1 MFDGYHADVM
11 KAYSDAV
18 DVFKQM
24 GGEIRELDM
33 PPTLAIV
40 DDLQQ
45 IIRIAEAATYQ
56 EEFLKTSADKYGN
69 TSVRPDVE
77 AGSLISAT
85 QYLRALRVR
94 KIFSREWSDTMRPVD
109 VFLTPGMPQPAGEPE
124 TARQPFRRLFNV
136 CGFPAM
142 VLPSG
147 FSTSPAGLPVSLQIA
162 GKPFQENVIY
172 RVASA
177 YESETRWHTR
187 QPSL

>member
-1 MFDGYHADVM
+1 IGIPRQSMFDGYHADVM

-18 DVFKQM
+18 DVFKKM
-24 GGEIRELDM
+24 GAEIRELDM
-33 PPTLAIV
+33 PPTLDIV

-69 TSVRPDVE
+69 TQVRPDVE

-94 KIFSREWSDTMRPVD
+94 KIFSREWSDTMRPVH

-147 FSTSPAGLPVSLQIA
+147 FSTSPAG
-162 GKPFQENVIY
+162 
-172 RVASA
+172 
-177 YESETRWHTR
+177 
-187 QPSL
+187 